1 MDIKTTLTFKMVN
14 NEARELS
21 WKLLNKIYVIQRG
34 NSLITSMKK
43 EEGIILS
50 IWEMG
55 NNII

>member
-1 MDIKTTLTFKMVN
+1 MNITKTLTFKMVN
-14 NEARELS
+14 DEARELS
-21 WKLLNKIYVIQRG
+21 CKLLNRMYVIQRG

>member
-14 NEARELS
+14 DEARELS